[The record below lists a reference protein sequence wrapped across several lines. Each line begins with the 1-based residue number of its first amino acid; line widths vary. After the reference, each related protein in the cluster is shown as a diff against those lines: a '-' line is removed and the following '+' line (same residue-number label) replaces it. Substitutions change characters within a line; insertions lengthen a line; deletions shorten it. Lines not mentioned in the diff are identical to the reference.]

1 MENSWIRLHR
11 KIMDDPLYFAEPF
24 TKMQAWIDLLML
36 ANFADRVMFV
46 RGIRLEIKRGMV
58 AYSLDWFAGRWRWDR
73 RRVSRF
79 LHMLTLDGKV
89 ILKKT
94 NVITCITIVNYD
106 IYQNFDG
113 TTEYSANGTA
123 KTEDNHL
130 KFNNFK
136 NIKSLN
142 GTTECTTNGTANST
156 ASGTAECTASGTA
169 ECTTNSPA
177 NSTAKSAHKQLILND
192 PGTLLPLKISPNGTT
207 EMIPNGITESTTDG
221 TQHNNIYNK
230 KEKEKEKNKIK
241 KESAK
246 AFERPSVE
254 EVKAYMDEQGTPID
268 AVHFTDYYDSVGWRI
283 GTRPMADWKA
293 AARMWERT
301 EKARAAEAAQKEAQR
316 RQREAE
322 REKARAERPQ
332 IIIQKT
338 ERYETGTNPTAAPA
352 TNGTPPP
359 GGWRTRERDD
369 ERAERDRRFA
379 NYLARLAAETADD
392 GGSPGL

>member
-11 KIMDDPLYFAEPF
+11 KLMDDPLYFAEPF
-24 TKMQAWIDLLML
+24 TKMQAWIDLLLL
-36 ANFADRVMFV
+36 ANFADRVTFI
-46 RGIRLEIKRGMV
+46 RGNRVTIKRGQV
-58 AYSLDWFAGRWRWDR
+58 AYSREWFSGRWRWSR
-73 RRVSRF
+73 GRVERF
-79 LHMLTLDGKV
+79 LSMLENDRKIV
-89 ILKKT
+89 QRKSHIISI
-94 NVITCITIVNYD
+94 VTIVNYD
-106 IYQNFDG
+106 FYQKTECATNDTTEIGCNYLNISSSEKTFFSDDTTDSTTDRATDSTTENASDDTTDSTTENRRKSLCINRFKNVSCSDG
-113 TTEYSANGTA
+113 TTDET
-123 KTEDNHL
+123 
-130 KFNNFK
+130 
-136 NIKSLN
+136 
-142 GTTECTTNGTANST
+142 
-156 ASGTAECTASGTA
+156 
-169 ECTTNSPA
+169 
-177 NSTAKSAHKQLILND
+177 
-192 PGTLLPLKISPNGTT
+192 
-207 EMIPNGITESTTDG
+207 TESTTDG

-338 ERYETGTNPTAAPA
+338 ERYENGTNPTAASA
-352 TNGTPPP
+352 TNSTPPP

>member
-24 TKMQAWIDLLML
+24 TKMQAWIDLLLL
-36 ANFADRVMFV
+36 ANFADRVTFI
-46 RGIRLEIKRGMV
+46 RGIRLDVKRGMV

-73 RRVSRF
+73 KKVARF
-79 LHMLTLDGKV
+79 LHMLTLDRKV
-89 ILKKT
+89 TLQKT
-94 NVITCITIVNYD
+94 NVVTCVSIINYD
-106 IYQNFDG
+106 KYQIPDG
-113 TTEYSANGTA
+113 TAKNAADGIADLTFNPLNFNQFETESVLNGTA
-123 KTEDNHL
+123 ERTAD
-130 KFNNFK
+130 
-136 NIKSLN
+136 
-142 GTTECTTNGTANST
+142 GTAKGT
-156 ASGTAECTASGTA
+156 ASGTAKRTADGTADGTANGTADLTFKPLIFNSFETESVLNGTTDGTANGTA
-169 ECTTNSPA
+169 E
-177 NSTAKSAHKQLILND
+177 STA
-192 PGTLLPLKISPNGTT
+192 
-207 EMIPNGITESTTDG
+207 DG
-221 TQHNNIYNK
+221 TQHNNIYINTHT
-230 KEKEKEKNKIK
+230 KEKNKIK
-241 KESAK
+241 KESA
-246 AFERPSVE
+246 AEFIRPSTA
-254 EVKAYMDEQGTPID
+254 EVAAYMAAQGTPID
-268 AVHFTDYYDSVGWRI
+268 ARRFVDYYNSVGWCI

-293 AARMWERT
+293 AARMWART
-301 EKARAAEAAQKEAQR
+301 DQVRAAEAAQKEAER

-338 ERYETGTNPTAAPA
+338 ERYENGTNPTAAPA

>member
-11 KIMDDPLYFAEPF
+11 KLMDDPLYFAEPF
-24 TKMQAWIDLLML
+24 TKMQAWIDLLLL
-36 ANFADRVMFV
+36 ANFADRVTFI
-46 RGIRLEIKRGMV
+46 RGIRLDVKRGMA

-73 RRVSRF
+73 KKVARF
-79 LHMLTLDGKV
+79 LHMLTLDRKV
-89 ILKKT
+89 TLQKT
-94 NVITCITIVNYD
+94 NVVTCISIINYD
-106 IYQNFDG
+106 KYQIPDG
-113 TTEYSANGTA
+113 TAKNTADGIADLTFNPLNFNQFETESVLNGTAKRTANGTA
-123 KTEDNHL
+123 K
-130 KFNNFK
+130 
-136 NIKSLN
+136 
-142 GTTECTTNGTANST
+142 GT
-156 ASGTAECTASGTA
+156 ASGTAKRTANGTA
-169 ECTTNSPA
+169 DGTADGIADLTFKPLIFNSFETE
-177 NSTAKSAHKQLILND
+177 SVL
-192 PGTLLPLKISPNGTT
+192 NGTT
-207 EMIPNGITESTTDG
+207 DGTANGTTESTTDG

-301 EKARAAEAAQKEAQR
+301 EKARAAEAAKKEAER

-338 ERYETGTNPTAAPA
+338 ERYENGTNPTAASA
-352 TNGTPPP
+352 TNSTPSP